1 MERVKPM
8 LQEYKRI
15 LAPVD
20 GSDEA
25 EIALKKATQIA
36 IRNHATLDVLDVLD
50 TRQFVGAYGGMLTSD
65 VIYQITED
73 TQDYL
78 SGLQEELIKAGLPK
92 EQIKIHIR
100 FGDPKTII
108 SLDFLKDYHDDLIIL
123 GSTGLNAVER
133 LLVGS
138 VSSYVTRNALTDVI
152 VVRTDLNNQ
161 AIKKNN
167 KK

>member
-1 MERVKPM
+1 M

-25 EIALKKATQIA
+25 EIALKKATQVA
-36 IRNHATLDVLDVLD
+36 MRNDATLDVLDVLD

-73 TQDYL
+73 TEKYL
-78 SGLQEELIKAGLPK
+78 SDLQEEIIRTGLSK
-92 EQIKIHIR
+92 DQVKIHIR
-100 FGDPKTII
+100 FGDPKTVIAF
-108 SLDFLKDYHDDLIIL
+108 DFLKDYHDDLIIL
-123 GSTGLNAVER
+123 GSTGLNAMER
-133 LLVGS
+133 ILVGS

-161 AIKKNN
+161 AISKSNN

>member
-1 MERVKPM
+1 M

-25 EIALKKATQIA
+25 EIALKKATQVA
-36 IRNHATLDVLDVLD
+36 MRNNATLDVLDVLD

-73 TQDYL
+73 TENYL
-78 SGLQEELIKAGLPK
+78 SGLQQEIIKTGLP
-92 EQIKIHIR
+92 QDQVKIHIR
-100 FGDPKTII
+100 FGDPKTVIAF
-108 SLDFLKDYHDDLIIL
+108 DFLKDYHDDLIIL
-123 GSTGLNAVER
+123 GSTGLNAMER
-133 LLVGS
+133 ILVGS

-152 VVRTDLNNQ
+152 VVRTDLKNQ
-161 AIKKNN
+161 AIAKSNN

>member
-1 MERVKPM
+1 M

-25 EIALKKATQIA
+25 EIALKKATQVA
-36 IRNHATLDVLDVLD
+36 MRNNATLDVLDVLD

-73 TQDYL
+73 TENYL
-78 SGLQEELIKAGLPK
+78 SGLQEEIIKTGLP
-92 EQIKIHIR
+92 QDQVKIHIR
-100 FGDPKTII
+100 FGDPKTVIAF
-108 SLDFLKDYHDDLIIL
+108 DFLKDYHDDLIIL
-123 GSTGLNAVER
+123 GSTGLNAMER
-133 LLVGS
+133 ILVGS

-152 VVRTDLNNQ
+152 VVRTDLSNQ
-161 AIKKNN
+161 AIAKSNN

>member
-1 MERVKPM
+1 M

-15 LAPVD
+15 LAPFD

-25 EIALKKATQIA
+25 EIALKKATQVA
-36 IRNHATLDVLDVLD
+36 MRNNATLDVLDVLD

-73 TQDYL
+73 TENYL
-78 SGLQEELIKAGLPK
+78 SGLQQEIIKTGLP
-92 EQIKIHIR
+92 QDQVKIHIR
-100 FGDPKTII
+100 FGDPKTVIAF
-108 SLDFLKDYHDDLIIL
+108 DFLKDYHDDLIIL
-123 GSTGLNAVER
+123 GSTGLNAMER
-133 LLVGS
+133 ILVGS

-161 AIKKNN
+161 AIAKSNN

>member
-1 MERVKPM
+1 M

-25 EIALKKATQIA
+25 EIALKKATQVA
-36 IRNHATLDVLDVLD
+36 MRNNATLDVLDVLD

-73 TQDYL
+73 TENYL
-78 SGLQEELIKAGLPK
+78 SGLQQEIIKSGLP
-92 EQIKIHIR
+92 QDQVKIHIR
-100 FGDPKTII
+100 FGDPKTVIAF
-108 SLDFLKDYHDDLIIL
+108 DFLKDYHDDLIIL
-123 GSTGLNAVER
+123 GSTGLNAMER
-133 LLVGS
+133 ILVGS

-161 AIKKNN
+161 AIAKSNN

>member
-1 MERVKPM
+1 M

-25 EIALKKATQIA
+25 EIALKKATQVA
-36 IRNHATLDVLDVLD
+36 MRNNATLDVLDVLD

-73 TQDYL
+73 TENYL
-78 SGLQEELIKAGLPK
+78 SGLQEEIIKTGLP
-92 EQIKIHIR
+92 QDQVKIHIR
-100 FGDPKTII
+100 FGDPKTVIAF
-108 SLDFLKDYHDDLIIL
+108 DFLKDYHDDLIIL
-123 GSTGLNAVER
+123 GSTGLNAMER
-133 LLVGS
+133 ILVGS

-161 AIKKNN
+161 TIAKSNN

>member
-1 MERVKPM
+1 M

-25 EIALKKATQIA
+25 EIALKKATQVA
-36 IRNHATLDVLDVLD
+36 MRNNATLDVLDVLD

-73 TQDYL
+73 TENYL
-78 SGLQEELIKAGLPK
+78 SGLQQEIIKTGLP
-92 EQIKIHIR
+92 QDQVKIHIR
-100 FGDPKTII
+100 FGDPKTVIAF
-108 SLDFLKDYHDDLIIL
+108 DFLKDYHDDLIIL
-123 GSTGLNAVER
+123 GSTGLNAMER
-133 LLVGS
+133 ILVGS

-161 AIKKNN
+161 AIDKSNN

>member
-1 MERVKPM
+1 M

-25 EIALKKATQIA
+25 EIALKKATQVA
-36 IRNHATLDVLDVLD
+36 MRNNATLDVLDVLD

-73 TQDYL
+73 TENYL
-78 SGLQEELIKAGLPK
+78 SSLQEEIIKTGLP
-92 EQIKIHIR
+92 QDQVKIHIR
-100 FGDPKTII
+100 FGDPKTVIAF
-108 SLDFLKDYHDDLIIL
+108 DFLKDYHDDLIIL
-123 GSTGLNAVER
+123 GSTGLNAMER
-133 LLVGS
+133 ILVGS

-161 AIKKNN
+161 TIAKSNN

>member
-1 MERVKPM
+1 M

-25 EIALKKATQIA
+25 EIALKKATQVA
-36 IRNHATLDVLDVLD
+36 MRNNATLDVLDVLD

-73 TQDYL
+73 TENYL
-78 SGLQEELIKAGLPK
+78 SGLQQEIIKTGLP
-92 EQIKIHIR
+92 QDQVKIHIR
-100 FGDPKTII
+100 FGDPKTVIAF
-108 SLDFLKDYHDDLIIL
+108 DFLKDYHDDLIIL
-123 GSTGLNAVER
+123 GSTGLNAMER
-133 LLVGS
+133 ILVGS

-161 AIKKNN
+161 TIAKSNN

>member
-1 MERVKPM
+1 M

-25 EIALKKATQIA
+25 EIALKKATQVA
-36 IRNHATLDVLDVLD
+36 MRNNATLDVLDVLD

-73 TQDYL
+73 TENYL
-78 SGLQEELIKAGLPK
+78 SGLQQEIIKTGLP
-92 EQIKIHIR
+92 QDQVKIHIR
-100 FGDPKTII
+100 FGDPKTVIAF
-108 SLDFLKDYHDDLIIL
+108 DFLKDYHDDLIIL
-123 GSTGLNAVER
+123 GSTGLNAMER
-133 LLVGS
+133 ILVGS

-152 VVRTDLNNQ
+152 VVRTDLINQ
-161 AIKKNN
+161 AIAKSNN

>member
-1 MERVKPM
+1 M

-25 EIALKKATQIA
+25 EIALKKATQVA
-36 IRNHATLDVLDVLD
+36 MRNNATLDVLDVLD

-73 TQDYL
+73 TENYL
-78 SGLQEELIKAGLPK
+78 SGLQEEIIKTGLP
-92 EQIKIHIR
+92 QDQVKIHIR
-100 FGDPKTII
+100 FGDPKTVIAF
-108 SLDFLKDYHDDLIIL
+108 DFLKDYHDDLIIL
-123 GSTGLNAVER
+123 GSTGLNTMER
-133 LLVGS
+133 ILVGS

-161 AIKKNN
+161 AIAKSNN

>member
-1 MERVKPM
+1 M

-25 EIALKKATQIA
+25 EIALKKATQVA
-36 IRNHATLDVLDVLD
+36 MRNNATLDVLDVLD

-73 TQDYL
+73 TENYL
-78 SGLQEELIKAGLPK
+78 SGLQEEIIKTGLP
-92 EQIKIHIR
+92 QDQVKIHIR
-100 FGDPKTII
+100 FGDPKTVIAF
-108 SLDFLKDYHDDLIIL
+108 DFLKDYHDDLIIL
-123 GSTGLNAVER
+123 GSTGLTAMER
-133 LLVGS
+133 ILVGS
-138 VSSYVTRNALTDVI
+138 VSSYVIRNALTDVI
-152 VVRTDLNNQ
+152 VVRTNLNNQ
-161 AIKKNN
+161 AIAKSNN

>member
-1 MERVKPM
+1 M

-78 SGLQEELIKAGLPK
+78 SRLQKEIVKAGLPK
-92 EQIKIHIR
+92 DQVKVHIR
-100 FGDPKTII
+100 FGDPKTVIAM
-108 SLDFLKDYHDDLIIL
+108 DFLKDYHNDLIIL

-138 VSSYVTRNALTDVI
+138 VSSYVTRTALTDVI
-152 VVRTDLNNQ
+152 VVRTDLDNKTIVKSNP
-161 AIKKNN
+161 KK
-167 KK
+167 

>member
-1 MERVKPM
+1 M

-25 EIALKKATQIA
+25 EIALKKATQVA
-36 IRNHATLDVLDVLD
+36 MRNNATLDVLDVLD

-73 TQDYL
+73 TENYL
-78 SGLQEELIKAGLPK
+78 SGLQEEIIKTGLP
-92 EQIKIHIR
+92 QDQVKIHIR
-100 FGDPKTII
+100 FGDPKTVIAF
-108 SLDFLKDYHDDLIIL
+108 DFLKDYHDDLIIL
-123 GSTGLNAVER
+123 GSTGLNAMER
-133 LLVGS
+133 ILVGS

-161 AIKKNN
+161 AIAKSNN

>member
-1 MERVKPM
+1 M

-25 EIALKKATQIA
+25 EIALKKATQVA
-36 IRNHATLDVLDVLD
+36 MRNNATLDVLDVLD

-73 TQDYL
+73 TENYL
-78 SGLQEELIKAGLPK
+78 SGLQQEIIKTGLP
-92 EQIKIHIR
+92 QDQVKIHIR
-100 FGDPKTII
+100 FGDPKTVIAF
-108 SLDFLKDYHDDLIIL
+108 DFLKDYHNDLIIL
-123 GSTGLNAVER
+123 GSTGLNAMER
-133 LLVGS
+133 ILVGS

-161 AIKKNN
+161 AIAKSNN

>member
-1 MERVKPM
+1 M

-25 EIALKKATQIA
+25 EIALKKATQVA
-36 IRNHATLDVLDVLD
+36 MRNNATLDVLDVLD

-73 TQDYL
+73 TENYL
-78 SGLQEELIKAGLPK
+78 SGLQEEIIKTSLP
-92 EQIKIHIR
+92 QDQVKIHIR
-100 FGDPKTII
+100 FGDPKTVIAF
-108 SLDFLKDYHDDLIIL
+108 DFLKDYHDDLIIL
-123 GSTGLNAVER
+123 GSTGLNAMER
-133 LLVGS
+133 ILVGS

-161 AIKKNN
+161 AIAKSNN

>member
-1 MERVKPM
+1 M

-25 EIALKKATQIA
+25 EIALKKATQVA
-36 IRNHATLDVLDVLD
+36 MRNNATLDVLDVLD

-73 TQDYL
+73 TENYL
-78 SGLQEELIKAGLPK
+78 SGLQQEIIKTGLP
-92 EQIKIHIR
+92 QDQVKIHIR
-100 FGDPKTII
+100 FGDPKTVIAF
-108 SLDFLKDYHDDLIIL
+108 DFLKDYHDDLIIL
-123 GSTGLNAVER
+123 GSTGLNAMER
-133 LLVGS
+133 ILVGS

-161 AIKKNN
+161 AIAKSQN

>member
-1 MERVKPM
+1 MKPM

-25 EIALKKATQIA
+25 EIALKKATQVA
-36 IRNHATLDVLDVLD
+36 MRNNATLDVLDVLD

-73 TQDYL
+73 TENYL
-78 SGLQEELIKAGLPK
+78 SGLQEEIIKTGLP
-92 EQIKIHIR
+92 QDQVKIHIR
-100 FGDPKTII
+100 FGDPKTVIAF
-108 SLDFLKDYHDDLIIL
+108 DFLKDYHDDLIIL
-123 GSTGLNAVER
+123 GSTGLNAMER
-133 LLVGS
+133 ILVGS

-161 AIKKNN
+161 TIAKSNN

>member
-1 MERVKPM
+1 M

-25 EIALKKATQIA
+25 EIALKKATQVA
-36 IRNHATLDVLDVLD
+36 MRNNATLDVLDVLD

-73 TQDYL
+73 TENYL
-78 SGLQEELIKAGLPK
+78 SGLRQEIIKTGLP
-92 EQIKIHIR
+92 QDQVKIHIR
-100 FGDPKTII
+100 FGDPKTVIAF
-108 SLDFLKDYHDDLIIL
+108 DFLKDYHDDLIIL
-123 GSTGLNAVER
+123 GSTGLNAMER
-133 LLVGS
+133 ILVGS

-161 AIKKNN
+161 AIAKSNN

>member
-1 MERVKPM
+1 M

-25 EIALKKATQIA
+25 EIALKKATQVA
-36 IRNHATLDVLDVLD
+36 MRNNATLDVLDVLD

-73 TQDYL
+73 TENYL
-78 SGLQEELIKAGLPK
+78 SGLQEEIIKTGLP
-92 EQIKIHIR
+92 QDQVKIHIR
-100 FGDPKTII
+100 FGDPKTVIAF
-108 SLDFLKDYHDDLIIL
+108 DFLKDYHDDLIIL
-123 GSTGLNAVER
+123 GSTGLTAMER
-133 LLVGS
+133 ILVGS

-152 VVRTDLNNQ
+152 VVRTNLNNQ
-161 AIKKNN
+161 AIAKSNN

>member
-1 MERVKPM
+1 M

-25 EIALKKATQIA
+25 EIALKKATQVA
-36 IRNHATLDVLDVLD
+36 MRNNATLDVLDVLD

-73 TQDYL
+73 TENYL
-78 SGLQEELIKAGLPK
+78 SGLQQEIIKTGLP
-92 EQIKIHIR
+92 QDQVKIHIR
-100 FGDPKTII
+100 FGDPKTVIAF
-108 SLDFLKDYHDDLIIL
+108 DFLKDYHDDLIIL
-123 GSTGLNAVER
+123 GSTGLNAMER
-133 LLVGS
+133 ILVGS

-161 AIKKNN
+161 AIAKSNN

>member
-1 MERVKPM
+1 M

-15 LAPVD
+15 LTPVD

-25 EIALKKATQIA
+25 EIALKKATQVA
-36 IRNHATLDVLDVLD
+36 MRNNATLDVLDVLD

-73 TQDYL
+73 TENYL
-78 SGLQEELIKAGLPK
+78 SGLQQEIIKTGLP
-92 EQIKIHIR
+92 QDQVKIHIR
-100 FGDPKTII
+100 FGDPKTVIAF
-108 SLDFLKDYHDDLIIL
+108 DFLKDYHDDLIIL
-123 GSTGLNAVER
+123 GSTGLNAMER
-133 LLVGS
+133 ILVGS

-161 AIKKNN
+161 AIAKSNN

>member
-1 MERVKPM
+1 M

-25 EIALKKATQIA
+25 EIALKKATQVA
-36 IRNHATLDVLDVLD
+36 MRNNATLDVLDVLD
-50 TRQFVGAYGGMLTSD
+50 TRQFVGAYGGMLTND

-73 TQDYL
+73 TENYL
-78 SGLQEELIKAGLPK
+78 SGLQEEIIKTGLP
-92 EQIKIHIR
+92 QDQVKIHIR
-100 FGDPKTII
+100 FGDPKTVIAF
-108 SLDFLKDYHDDLIIL
+108 DFLKDYHDDLIIL
-123 GSTGLNAVER
+123 GSTGLNAMER
-133 LLVGS
+133 ILVGS

-161 AIKKNN
+161 AIAKSNN